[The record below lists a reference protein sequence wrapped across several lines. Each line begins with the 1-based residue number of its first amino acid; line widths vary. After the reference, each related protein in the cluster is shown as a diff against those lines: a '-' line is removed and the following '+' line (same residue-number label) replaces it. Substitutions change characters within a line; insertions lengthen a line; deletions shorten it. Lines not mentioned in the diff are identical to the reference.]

1 MSACHFVPLAQYDVG
16 FYPSLSTTSQ
26 ATSFRVKHLLTLSA
40 DQWSLHPALEPVAIP
55 WNPTVYCLVA
65 GFCAVSIWMT
75 VELTLQVF
83 FTFRRHKGLYF
94 WSLLVCT
101 WGVALHVLGVILKLF
116 NESNWIISSIIFKIG
131 WVGNV
136 TGFSLVL
143 YSRLN
148 LVVHDRRI
156 RRAVL
161 AMIVTDA
168 IILHTPII
176 IFDFGISSP
185 HPGVWYMPMKV
196 MERIQVVWFSVQET
210 IISLM
215 YIWCTRDF
223 LKDIYSRQ
231 THRVMQLLI
240 TAQAVAIVFD
250 IVLITVDCND
260 MFTLKVVI
268 HPFCYAV
275 KLKLEFIV
283 LNQLLAL
290 IKHGIAP
297 SSFPAPD
304 EESPDASGPTP
315 PRSGAVKH
323 GSFVSTEITATD
335 ARDNAGVDASRKE
348 SVLLPSGG
356 LGRDMEYYRRRDDGN
371 NNNKSQNIDSG
382 VPGGD
387 ARNNKNES
395 STNVKGQTPPSPD
408 PDPDAI
414 EPLPLP
420 GPASV
425 SASSHP
431 LPPPPAPPPSQPP
444 LTAPV
449 PRIPETRPF
458 EPQPPARSL
467 SDPTPLSPTQQ
478 QQQREQDSEAI
489 VAQIERH
496 YLGNWNG

>member
-1 MSACHFVPLAQYDVG
+1 MSACHFVPLSKYD
-16 FYPSLSTTSQ
+16 
-26 ATSFRVKHLLTLSA
+26 
-40 DQWSLHPALEPVAIP
+40 WSLHPALVAIALP
-55 WNPTVYCLVA
+55 WNPTAYCLIA
-65 GFCAVSIWMT
+65 SFCAVSLWMT
-75 VELTLQVF
+75 VELTLQVM

-101 WGVALHVLGVILKLF
+101 WGVALHVVGVILKLF
-116 NESNWIISSIIFKIG
+116 NESNWIVSSIIFKIG

-161 AMIVTDA
+161 AMIITDA
-168 IILHTPII
+168 FLLHTPII

-185 HPGVWYMPMKV
+185 HPNIWYMPMKV

-210 IISLM
+210 VISLM

-223 LKDIYSRQ
+223 LKDIYSHQ

-240 TAQAVAIVFD
+240 CAQIIAIIFD
-250 IVLITVDCND
+250 VVLITVDCNN

-275 KLKLEFIV
+275 KLKIEFIV

-315 PRSGAVKH
+315 PRSGARVDFKH
-323 GSFVSTEITATD
+323 GSFVSTDITATD
-335 ARDNAGVDASRKE
+335 ARDSAAADAASRKE

-356 LGRDMEYYRRRDDGN
+356 LGRDMEYYRRRHRTGTADNENGDSGVAGDTPN
-371 NNNKSQNIDSG
+371 NNNRTDS
-382 VPGGD
+382 
-387 ARNNKNES
+387 
-395 STNVKGQTPPSPD
+395 TTPQPPAN

-414 EPLPLP
+414 EPVPLP
-420 GPASV
+420 GSPHTPSPP
-425 SASSHP
+425 S
-431 LPPPPAPPPSQPP
+431 PPPPNTTTAGTSTPRAPGSSS
-444 LTAPV
+444 
-449 PRIPETRPF
+449 RRSF
-458 EPQPPARSL
+458 EPQLPARSF
-467 SDPTPLSPTQQ
+467 SDPTPLGPA
-478 QQQREQDSEAI
+478 QREQDSEAI

-496 YLGNWNG
+496 YLGNWNGHSTR

>member
-1 MSACHFVPLAQYDVG
+1 MSACHFVPLAKYD
-16 FYPSLSTTSQ
+16 
-26 ATSFRVKHLLTLSA
+26 
-40 DQWSLHPALEPVAIP
+40 WSLHPALEPVALP
-55 WNPTVYCLVA
+55 WNPTAYCLIA
-65 GFCAVSIWMT
+65 AFCAVSLWMT

-83 FTFRRHKGLYF
+83 FTFRRHRGLYF

-116 NESNWIISSIIFKIG
+116 NESNWIISSIIFKVG

-148 LVVHDRRI
+148 LVVHDKRI

-161 AMIVTDA
+161 SMIITDA
-168 IILHTPII
+168 ILLHTPII

-185 HPGVWYMPMKV
+185 HPDVWYTPMKV

-240 TAQAVAIVFD
+240 SAQVIAIIFD
-250 IVLITVDCND
+250 IALITVDCNN

-315 PRSGAVKH
+315 SRSGTQVDIKH
-323 GSFVSTEITATD
+323 GSFVSTDITATD
-335 ARDNAGVDASRKE
+335 VRDNGAEASRKD

-356 LGRDMEYYRRRDDGN
+356 LGRDMEYYRKRNKQGTETENVDPSLAGDNTN
-371 NNNKSQNIDSG
+371 NDS
-382 VPGGD
+382 D
-387 ARNNKNES
+387 KNKNES
-395 STNVKGQTPPSPD
+395 TPGQALLN

-420 GPASV
+420 
-425 SASSHP
+425 SSPHTPSPPPP
-431 LPPPPAPPPSQPP
+431 LPPPPPIMTAGTSILRALERPS
-444 LTAPV
+444 
-449 PRIPETRPF
+449 F

-467 SDPTPLSPTQQ
+467 SDPTPLGTA
-478 QQQREQDSEAI
+478 QREQDSEAI
-489 VAQIERH
+489 VAEIERH

>member
-1 MSACHFVPLAQYDVG
+1 MSACDFVPLAQYD
-16 FYPSLSTTSQ
+16 
-26 ATSFRVKHLLTLSA
+26 
-40 DQWSLHPALEPVAIP
+40 WSLHPALEPVAIP
-55 WNPTVYCLVA
+55 WNPTAYCLVA
-65 GFCAVSIWMT
+65 GFCAVSLWMT

-168 IILHTPII
+168 IVLHTPII

-185 HPGVWYMPMKV
+185 HPGIWYTPMKV

-215 YIWCTRDF
+215 YIWCTRNF

-240 TAQAVAIVFD
+240 TAQVVAIVFD

-304 EESPDASGPTP
+304 EESPDASGLTP

-371 NNNKSQNIDSG
+371 NKSQNIDSG
-382 VPGGD
+382 ITGGD

-395 STNVKGQTPPSPD
+395 STIVKGQTLPSPD

-420 GPASV
+420 LPGPASA
-425 SASSHP
+425 SASASPH
-431 LPPPPAPPPSQPP
+431 PPPPPPPPP
-444 LTAPV
+444 TAPV

-478 QQQREQDSEAI
+478 QQREQDSEAI

>member
-1 MSACHFVPLAQYDVG
+1 MSACHFVPLAQYD
-16 FYPSLSTTSQ
+16 
-26 ATSFRVKHLLTLSA
+26 
-40 DQWSLHPALEPVAIP
+40 WSLHPALEPVAIP
-55 WNPTVYCLVA
+55 WNPTAYCLVS
-65 GFCAVSIWMT
+65 GFCAVSLWMT

-101 WGVALHVLGVILKLF
+101 WGVALHVQGVILKLF

-161 AMIVTDA
+161 AMIITDA
-168 IILHTPII
+168 VLLHTPII

-185 HPGVWYMPMKV
+185 HPGVWYTPMKV

-240 TAQAVAIVFD
+240 SAQVIAIVFD
-250 IVLITVDCND
+250 VVLITVDCNN

-315 PRSGAVKH
+315 PRSGARVDVKH
-323 GSFVSTEITATD
+323 GSFVSTDITATD
-335 ARDNAGVDASRKE
+335 AQDNGGQEASRKE

-356 LGRDMEYYRRRDDGN
+356 LGRDMEYYRRRRKNGTADN
-371 NNNKSQNIDSG
+371 ENVDSG
-382 VPGGD
+382 VTGD
-387 ARNNKNES
+387 NNTNNRNEP
-395 STNVKGQTPPSPD
+395 TTGQALPH

-420 GPASV
+420 
-425 SASSHP
+425 SSP
-431 LPPPPAPPPSQPP
+431 QTPAPPPPP
-444 LTAPV
+444 TSVGPFVSRTL
-449 PRIPETRPF
+449 ERPSF
-458 EPQPPARSL
+458 EPQAPARSL
-467 SDPTPLSPTQQ
+467 SDPTPLGPA
-478 QQQREQDSEAI
+478 QREQDSEAI
-489 VAQIERH
+489 VAEIERH